1 MKKGINKM
9 DEKVGKVLI
18 GKKQIEKRIKELA
31 KQISQD
37 YEGKDLICVII
48 LRGAFM
54 FVTDLAKEISV
65 PAKFDFMATSSYGDS
80 TTSSGVVRIY
90 KDLDMNIEG
99 KDVLIVEDIVDTG
112 RTINYLV
119 KNLKTRNPKSLE
131 VCTLLNKPANRV
143 VNVKIKYVGFVI
155 PPDFVIGY
163 GLDFAEN
170 YRHIPE
176 VRGFKED

>member
-1 MKKGINKM
+1 MKKGINKL

-18 GKKQIEKRIKELA
+18 SKEQIEKRIKELA

-37 YEGKDLICVII
+37 YEGKDLVCVII

-54 FVTDLAKEISV
+54 FVTDLAKEISI

-99 KDVLIVEDIVDTG
+99 KDVLIIEDIVDTG
-112 RTINYLV
+112 RTISYLV

-155 PPDFVIGY
+155 PPGFVIGY
-163 GLDFAEN
+163 GLDFAED
-170 YRHIPE
+170 YRHITE
-176 VRGFKED
+176 VRVFKED

>member
-1 MKKGINKM
+1 MKRKSDKK
-9 DEKVGKVLI
+9 DKKVGKVLI
-18 GKKQIEKRIKELA
+18 SKEQIEKRIKELA

-54 FVTDLAKEISV
+54 FVTDLAKEISI
-65 PAKFDFMATSSYGDS
+65 PTKFDFMATSSYGNS

-99 KDVLIVEDIVDTG
+99 KDVLIIEDIVDTG

-155 PPDFVIGY
+155 PPEFVIGY
-163 GLDFAEN
+163 GLDFSED

-176 VRGFKED
+176 VREFKED

>member
-18 GKKQIEKRIKELA
+18 SKEQIEKRIKELA

-54 FVTDLAKEISV
+54 FVTDLAKEISI

-99 KDVLIVEDIVDTG
+99 KDVLIIEDIVDTG
-112 RTINYLV
+112 RTIGYLV

-143 VNVKIKYVGFVI
+143 INVKIKYVGFVI
-155 PPDFVIGY
+155 PPEFVIGY
-163 GLDFAEN
+163 GLDFAED
-170 YRHIPE
+170 YRHLTE
-176 VRGFKED
+176 VREFKED

>member
-1 MKKGINKM
+1 VKKGINKM

-18 GKKQIEKRIKELA
+18 SKEQIEKRVKELA

-37 YEGKDLICVII
+37 YEGKGLVCVII

-54 FVTDLAKEISV
+54 FVTDLAKEISI

-99 KDVLIVEDIVDTG
+99 KDVLIIEDIVDTG
-112 RTINYLV
+112 RTISYLV

-155 PPDFVIGY
+155 PPEFVIGY
-163 GLDFAEN
+163 GLDFAED
-170 YRHIPE
+170 YRHITE
-176 VRGFKED
+176 VRVFKED